1 VKVATFIGLWAVV
14 GMVSIALA
22 AASRVPDGCRTQ
34 PGVVRV
40 EVSVSKY
47 PHVWRHMVDAR
58 AGRNTASDG
67 KTIVRDG
74 LRWPTVLRKN
84 DHGEDQRRAA
94 AFAASG
100 VPTKRGFDRDEY
112 PPAEG
117 RSSNL
122 ADIRYVPSSENRSQ
136 GASMGGQLRK
146 WCNGQRYR
154 TVRKP

>member
-1 VKVATFIGLWAVV
+1 MRVASFVGLWAVV

-22 AASRVPDGCRTQ
+22 AAGRVPDGCRTQ
-34 PGVVRV
+34 SGVVRV

-67 KTIVRDG
+67 KTIVFNH

-84 DHGEDQRRAA
+84 NHGEDARRAA
-94 AFAASG
+94 AFRASH
-100 VPTKRGFDRDEY
+100 VPPKKGFNRDEY

-117 RSSNL
+117 RSSDL
-122 ADIRYVPSSENRSQ
+122 ADIRYVPEHENKSQ
-136 GASMGGQLRK
+136 GTSMGNQLRR

-154 TVRKP
+154 LVRKP